1 MCVCIHLSVELDR
14 VVSEARLYHSTDGHV
29 SIDPVLGFSFPSP
42 SPPPPPREQVGGSCT
57 CRLASILERYKDV
70 PLHLKLSENKLT
82 ELPSVLYML
91 TRLEVRR
98 KPGTQ
103 VYVEWRELDHHQDAG
118 FSLQGQGLDLS
129 RNRIRR
135 IPWDDLT
142 LRFQTLRRL
151 DVSGNELEPV
161 EQKRAQLFGESRSI
175 QVTS

>member
-1 MCVCIHLSVELDR
+1 
-14 VVSEARLYHSTDGHV
+14 
-29 SIDPVLGFSFPSP
+29 
-42 SPPPPPREQVGGSCT
+42 
-57 CRLASILERYKDV
+57 
-70 PLHLKLSENKLT
+70 
-82 ELPSVLYML
+82 ML